1 MLTKNAHLQLILK
14 KMLSKKCSPVNS
26 KKKRSLGP
34 ILVKKSR
41 QKELSFFSKISSYNR
56 PVTFE
61 PFLVTLFVLFN
72 SRQKYRESASQK

>member
-1 MLTKNAHLQLILK
+1 
-14 KMLSKKCSPVNS
+14 
-26 KKKRSLGP
+26 
-34 ILVKKSR
+34 
-41 QKELSFFSKISSYNR
+41 LSFFSKISSYNR